1 MPRCVGAA
9 SKQRAVFL
17 KSACE
22 DEALRCEV
30 ELLLAT
36 SLLRVH
42 GRPYGS
48 WSPLRRSHLAYRKAF
63 PHWRLHGVRPLAVKP
78 AFRRLA
84 SKRRPRGLPP
94 CISHYQCGLH

>member
-48 WSPLRRSHLAYRKAF
+48 LRFGDHTSLIGKRF
-63 PHWRLHGVRPLAVKP
+63 PIGACTASGHWP
-78 AFRRLA
+78 
-84 SKRRPRGLPP
+84 
-94 CISHYQCGLH
+94 